1 MIFCARTI
9 LWNFKKIKKK
19 LRWRE
24 YPSAPKFWE
33 KCHFQCIQLNFMKN
47 WRKESALTFLIFACF
62 HCFFDL
68 RKWVVGKKSIKFF
81 RAFKMELYLA
91 SIQKIRALSFLQFFL
106 KFKILASVFDVA
118 PWFFALEQFCHIC
131 VKIFFKKYHQ
141 HAIAHLNLA
150 QNAILKAS
158 S

>member
-1 MIFCARTI
+1 MMASVFDVVPWFFALEQFCEI
-9 LWNFKKIKKK
+9 SKKSKNG
-19 LRWRE
+19 LRWRADH
-24 YPSAPKFWE
+24 SASKSWE
-33 KCHFQCIQLNFMKN
+33 KCHFQCIKLNFMKN

-81 RAFKMELYLA
+81 WAFKMELYLA

-131 VKIFFKKYHQ
+131 VKKQFSKNIT
-141 HAIAHLNLA
+141 
-150 QNAILKAS
+150 S
-158 S
+158 TP

>member
-1 MIFCARTI
+1 
-9 LWNFKKIKKK
+9 
-19 LRWRE
+19 
-24 YPSAPKFWE
+24 
-33 KCHFQCIQLNFMKN
+33 MKN
-47 WRKESALTFLIFACF
+47 WRKESALTFFIFACF

-91 SIQKIRALSFLQFFL
+91 SIQKIRTLSFLQFFL

-131 VKIFFKKYHQ
+131 VKIFFLKISPARHSASKSCSKCHFEGSILNFKKNWRKES
-141 HAIAHLNLA
+141 ALIFWIEAR
-150 QNAILKAS
+150 
-158 S
+158 

>member
-1 MIFCARTI
+1 MKFQ
-9 LWNFKKIKKK
+9 KKSKKK
-19 LRWRE
+19 LIWRADR
-24 YPSAPKFWE
+24 STPKSWE
-33 KCHFQCIQLNFMKN
+33 KCHFQCIKLNFMKN
-47 WRKESALTFLIFACF
+47 WRKESALTFLIFAFF

-118 PWFFALEQFCHIC
+118 PWFFALKQFCHIC
-131 VKIFFKKYHQ
+131 VKKFF
-141 HAIAHLNLA
+141 
-150 QNAILKAS
+150 LKNFTS
-158 S
+158 MP